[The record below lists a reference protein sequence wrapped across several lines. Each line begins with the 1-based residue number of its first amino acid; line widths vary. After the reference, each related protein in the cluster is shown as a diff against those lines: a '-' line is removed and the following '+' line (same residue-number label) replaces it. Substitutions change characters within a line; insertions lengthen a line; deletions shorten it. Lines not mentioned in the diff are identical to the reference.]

1 MLSRGLTRSVAVW
14 KISPETVENGWG
26 AGEKTPKPEDQLGF
40 SVGDQI
46 RDEDSLGLGSGD
58 EHGKEELL

>member
-1 MLSRGLTRSVAVW
+1 MLETRKEGGTALAGV
-14 KISPETVENGWG
+14 WG
-26 AGEKTPKPEDQLGF
+26 AGGGGGGGAEKTPKPEDQLGF
-40 SVGDQI
+40 NVGDQI

>member
-1 MLSRGLTRSVAVW
+1 MAG
-14 KISPETVENGWG
+14 G

-46 RDEDSLGLGSGD
+46 RDEDSLGLEVVMSMERKNCYEYKKQNWSGVRRRVW
-58 EHGKEELL
+58 KEEE

>member
-1 MLSRGLTRSVAVW
+1 MAG
-14 KISPETVENGWG
+14 G
-26 AGEKTPKPEDQLGF
+26 GEKTPKPEDQLGF